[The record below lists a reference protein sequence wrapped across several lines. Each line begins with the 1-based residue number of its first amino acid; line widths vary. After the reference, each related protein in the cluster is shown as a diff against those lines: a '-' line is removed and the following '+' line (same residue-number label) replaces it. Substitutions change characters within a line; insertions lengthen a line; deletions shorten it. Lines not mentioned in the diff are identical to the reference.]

1 MADAPLITSGVGGG
15 AARRR
20 RAAASSFN
28 RVARFTLVRLGALL
42 ATVVVGVY
50 LTVLI
55 ANMGGHVDD
64 IRRSTIRE
72 GIAMVVGMDPEIRR
86 LPQEQR
92 QQYMQDLIEIQE
104 RRLGLD
110 RPFLLRSFSYLG
122 SALTLDLGRSEFLVS
137 DSGSRQ
143 VRLILLERLGP
154 TLLLFATG
162 QLLLFFLALVGGL
175 MLSRRYGNWID
186 RFVIALAPTS
196 AAPPWFFGIFLI
208 LIFAALLR
216 VLPFG
221 GMVASPPPAEP
232 LAYALSVLRHLILP
246 VTAIVISAVFLSVY
260 AYRTFFLISSSE
272 DYVEMAKAK
281 GLSSQA
287 IERRYVLR
295 PTLPYI
301 VTNFALLI
309 IGLWGGAIITEQVFS
324 WPGLGTTFYRA
335 ISVTD
340 VPIIVANTVLYA
352 YLLAVTVFLLDF
364 VYAIVDPRV
373 KLDGGSR

>member
-1 MADAPLITSGVGGG
+1 MADSPLIAADGG

-20 RAAASSFN
+20 SATASSFN
-28 RVARFTLVRLGALL
+28 RVARFTAVRLVALL

-64 IRRSTIRE
+64 IRRATIRE
-72 GIAMVVGMDPEIRR
+72 GVSLTVGMDPEIRR
-86 LPQEQR
+86 LPQEER
-92 QQYMQDLIEIQE
+92 QAFMQDLIEIQE
-104 RRLGLD
+104 QRLGLD
-110 RPFLLRSFSYLG
+110 RPFLVRSFTYLW
-122 SALTLDLGRSEFLVS
+122 SALTLNLGRSEFLVS

-162 QLLLFFLALVGGL
+162 QLLLFFLALIGGL
-175 MLSRRYGNWID
+175 MLSRRYGNWVD

-208 LIFAALLR
+208 LIFAAVFR
-216 VLPFG
+216 ILPFG
-221 GMVASPPPAEP
+221 GMVASPPPADP
-232 LAYALSVLRHLILP
+232 IDYALSVLRHLILP
-246 VTAIVISAVFLSVY
+246 VTAIVLSAVFLSVY

-301 VTNFALLI
+301 VTNFALLV
-309 IGLWGGAIITEQVFS
+309 IGLWGGAIITEQIFN

-335 ISVTD
+335 ISVVD